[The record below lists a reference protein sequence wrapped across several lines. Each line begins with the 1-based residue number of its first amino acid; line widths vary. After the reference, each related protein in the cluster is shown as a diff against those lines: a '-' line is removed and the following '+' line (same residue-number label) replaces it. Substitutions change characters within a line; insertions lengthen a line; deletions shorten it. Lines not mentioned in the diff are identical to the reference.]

1 MEEVLELIEKKKQE
15 FAKAELFEFM
25 RDKSIDPRQRL
36 AFAPCIAHFA
46 MSFGELNQSIFREE
60 PTNDPLQAMI
70 NNHTYED
77 DHHWLWFLAD
87 METLGINNKSLKFSD
102 ALNFVWSEQLKA
114 SRLVTYQIFRY
125 AFGAS
130 PITKLAILEVVEA
143 SGNVFLSATASIA
156 EELRSITKKEL
167 IYFGCFHLDV
177 ETGHTTGTPDVEQS
191 IKNIPLTIESRQ
203 EIFEIV
209 ENLFE
214 IFTKQIAELLVYAKT
229 HSFDQPFTQPREI
242 LEPLKVA

>member
-1 MEEVLELIEKKKQE
+1 MEEVLALIEKKKQE
-15 FAKAELFEFM
+15 LAKSGLFEFM
-25 RDKSIDPRQRL
+25 RDQSIDPRQRL

-60 PTNDPLQAMI
+60 PTNDPLQAMV

-87 METLGINNKSLKFSD
+87 LEQLGIDKSLKFSE
-102 ALNFVWSEQLKA
+102 ALNFVWSEQIKA

-130 PITKLAILEVVEA
+130 SITKLAILEVIEA
-143 SGNVFLSATASIA
+143 TGNVFLSATASIA
-156 EELRSITKKEL
+156 EELRSLTKKEL
-167 IYFGCFHLDV
+167 LYFGCFHLDV

-191 IKNIPLTIESRQ
+191 IKNIPLSIESRQ
-203 EIFEIV
+203 ELFEIV

-214 IFTKQIAELLVYAKT
+214 IFTEQINELLVYAKT
-229 HSFDQPFTQPREI
+229 HSFEQPFAKPSDI
-242 LEPLKVA
+242 LQPLKAA

>member
-1 MEEVLELIEKKKQE
+1 MEQVLALIEKKKQE
-15 FAKAELFEFM
+15 FAKSGLFEFM

-36 AFAPCIAHFA
+36 AFAPCIVHFA

-60 PTNDPLQAMI
+60 PTNDPLQALV

-77 DHHWLWFLAD
+77 DHHWLWFLED
-87 METLGINNKSLKFSD
+87 LETLGINEPLKFSD
-102 ALNFVWSEQLKA
+102 ALNFIWNEQIKA

-130 PITKLAILEVVEA
+130 PITKLAILEAVEA
-143 SGNVFLSATASIA
+143 TGNVFLSATASVA
-156 EELRSITKKEL
+156 EEVRSTTKKEL
-167 IYFGCFHLDV
+167 VYFGRFHLDV
-177 ETGHTTGTPDVEQS
+177 ETGHTTGLPDVEQS

-203 EIFEIV
+203 EAFEIV

-214 IFTKQIAELLVYAKT
+214 IFTEQIAELLVFAKN
-229 HSFDQPFTQPREI
+229 HSFDQPFAEPREI
-242 LEPLKVA
+242 LQPLKAA

>member
-1 MEEVLELIEKKKQE
+1 MKEVLALIEKKKQE
-15 FAKAELFEFM
+15 FAKSGLFEFM

-36 AFAPCIAHFA
+36 AFAPCLAHFA

-60 PTNDPLQAMI
+60 PTNDPLQAMV

-87 METLGINNKSLKFSD
+87 METLGINHKSLNFSD
-102 ALNFVWSEQLKA
+102 ALNFVWSEEIKA

-130 PITKLAILEVVEA
+130 PIAKLAILEAVEA
-143 SGNVFLSATASIA
+143 TGNVFLSATASVA
-156 EELRSITKKEL
+156 EEIRSTTKKEL
-167 IYFGCFHLDV
+167 VYFGRFHLDV

-191 IKNIPLTIESRQ
+191 IKNIPLTIETRQ
-203 EIFEIV
+203 EVFEIV

-214 IFTKQIAELLVYAKT
+214 IFTEQIDELLVFAKN
-229 HSFDQPFTQPREI
+229 HSFDQPFMEPSEI
-242 LEPLKVA
+242 FNTLKVA

>member
-1 MEEVLELIEKKKQE
+1 MEEVLALIEKKKQE
-15 FAKAELFEFM
+15 FAKSGLFEFM
-25 RDKSIDPRQRL
+25 RDQSIDPRQRL
-36 AFAPCIAHFA
+36 AVAPCIAHFS

-60 PTNDPLQAMI
+60 PTNDPLQAMV

-87 METLGINNKSLKFSD
+87 LETLGINKSLKFSE
-102 ALNFVWSEQLKA
+102 ALNFVWSEQIKA

-130 PITKLAILEVVEA
+130 PITKLAILEVLEA
-143 SGNVFLSATASIA
+143 TGNVFLSATASIA

-167 IYFGCFHLDV
+167 LYFGCFHLGV
-177 ETGHTTGTPDVEQS
+177 ETGHTTGMPDVEQS
-191 IKNIPLTIESRQ
+191 IKNIPLTIKSRQ
-203 EIFEIV
+203 EIFDIV

-214 IFTKQIAELLVYAKT
+214 IFTEQMAELLVYAKT
-229 HSFDQPFTQPREI
+229 HSFEQPFAKPSDI
-242 LEPLKVA
+242 LQPLKAA